1 MAATPAAAPCPD
13 NRDPTLHLSNDR
25 WFPRLRAERGGRSVA
40 AVIYLIAGLDRHT
53 LTPWQESIR
62 AANVATAMRIART
75 RASAAGIEL
84 VVAAV
89 IGPDAQV
96 S

>member
-1 MAATPAAAPCPD
+1 M
-13 NRDPTLHLSNDR
+13 
-25 WFPRLRAERGGRSVA
+25 
-40 AVIYLIAGLDRHT
+40 IYLIVGLDRHT
-53 LTPWQESIR
+53 LTPWRQNVR
-62 AANVATAMRIART
+62 AADVAAALRIART
-75 RASAAGIEL
+75 RAGAAGIEL